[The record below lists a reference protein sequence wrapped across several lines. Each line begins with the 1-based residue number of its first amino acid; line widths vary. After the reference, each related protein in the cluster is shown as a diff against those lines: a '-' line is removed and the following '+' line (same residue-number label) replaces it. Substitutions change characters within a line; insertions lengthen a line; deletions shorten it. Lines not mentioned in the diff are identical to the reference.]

1 MGLFVMVEVYH
12 SLRLCCA
19 ASHELM
25 MNVRR
30 NKGEG
35 ERVDSCSEAT
45 KRWTGSR
52 NASQRLGRDI
62 RRGSF
67 LEENEKKKTL

>member
-25 MNVRR
+25 MNAIERERETGKERGRGQTAAERQQSDGRENR
-30 NKGEG
+30 N
-35 ERVDSCSEAT
+35 VSH
-45 KRWTGSR
+45 
-52 NASQRLGRDI
+52 RLVRDI
-62 RRGSF
+62 RRGSY
-67 LEENEKKKTL
+67 